1 MENNILS
8 NINSLKDENLNQKEI
23 VIKNFQNEN
32 EKRL

>member
-1 MENNILS
+1 MENNVLS

>member
-23 VIKNFQNEN
+23 VIKNLQNEN